1 MADIYTLKVNYQGCE
16 NKIWRE
22 AQISSNAFL
31 ADMGYMVLATFDT
44 LAYHLFS
51 ISYKDIAFEL
61 PNEDEDVPFEECL
74 FCVKLGE
81 LGAKVGDKLT
91 MLYDFGCDQEFEIE
105 IKSIEPMPKG
115 AGRSYPKIIAG
126 EGKGILDDVPA
137 FETLEIINDTD
148 KNGSSVYTYLNKY
161 EDEVIWDYR
170 DYDLKTD
177 NLLLKGEIARIAE
190 GYSAFEAYLD
200 FE

>member
-1 MADIYTLKVNYQGCE
+1 MAEVYTLKITYQGCE

-31 ADMGYMVLATFDT
+31 ADVGYMILATFDT
-44 LAYHLFS
+44 LAYHLFN
-51 ISYKDIAFEL
+51 ISYRDIVFEL

-81 LGAKVGDKLT
+81 LGVKVGDKLT

-105 IKSIEPMPKG
+105 IMNIETMPNG
-115 AGRSYPKIIAG
+115 AGRSYPKIIRGA
-126 EGKGILDDVPA
+126 GKGILDDVPA

-148 KNGSSVYTYLNKY
+148 KNGSSAYTYLTKY
-161 EDEVIWDYR
+161 ENEVIWDYR

-177 NLLLKGEIARIAE
+177 NILLKGEMARIAE

>member
-1 MADIYTLKVNYQGCE
+1 MAEVYTLKITYQGCE

-22 AQISSNAFL
+22 SQISSNAFL
-31 ADMGYMVLATFDT
+31 ADVGYMILATFDT

-51 ISYKDIAFEL
+51 ISYKDIVFEL
-61 PNEDEDVPFEECL
+61 PNEDEDVSLEECL

-81 LGAKVGDKLT
+81 LNAKVGDKLT

-105 IKSIEPMPKG
+105 IMNIETMSKG

-126 EGKGILDDVPA
+126 AGKGILDDVPV

-148 KNGSSVYTYLNKY
+148 KNGSSAYTYLTKY
-161 EDEVIWDYR
+161 ENEVIWDYR
-170 DYDLKTD
+170 DYDLKAD
-177 NLLLKGEIARIAE
+177 NILLKGEIARIAE

>member
-1 MADIYTLKVNYQGCE
+1 MAEVYTLKVTYQGCE

-22 AQISSNAFL
+22 AQISSNALL
-31 ADMGYMVLATFDT
+31 ADVGYMVLSTFDT

-51 ISYKDIAFEL
+51 ISYKDIVFEL

-74 FCVKLGE
+74 FCIKLGE

-91 MLYDFGCDQEFEIE
+91 MIYDFGYDQEFKIE
-105 IKSIEPMPKG
+105 ITNIEPMPKG
-115 AGRSYPKIIAG
+115 KGRSYPKIIAG
-126 EGKGILDDVPA
+126 EGRGILDDVPA

-148 KNGSSVYTYLNKY
+148 KNGCSAYTYLTRY
-161 EDEVIWDYR
+161 ENEVIWDYR

>member
-1 MADIYTLKVNYQGCE
+1 M
-16 NKIWRE
+16 
-22 AQISSNAFL
+22 
-31 ADMGYMVLATFDT
+31 
-44 LAYHLFS
+44 
-51 ISYKDIAFEL
+51 
-61 PNEDEDVPFEECL
+61 PNEDEDVSLEECL

-81 LGAKVGDKLT
+81 LNAKVGDKLT

-105 IKSIEPMPKG
+105 IMNIETMSKG

-126 EGKGILDDVPA
+126 AGKGILDDVPV

-148 KNGSSVYTYLNKY
+148 KNGSSAYTYLTKY
-161 EDEVIWDYR
+161 ENEVIWDYR
-170 DYDLKTD
+170 DYDLKAD
-177 NLLLKGEIARIAE
+177 NILLKGEIARIAE